1 MFHSAVLRGCELG
14 EMPLKGLSILYIQGR
29 A

>member
-1 MFHSAVLRGCELG
+1 MFHSAVLSGGELG
-14 EMPLKGLSILYIQGR
+14 EMPLKRLSILYILGR